1 MPRKIDFCSKWLLKF
16 DNTDRVCSRWLT
28 KGKTSNSFRCIVCNT
43 DDLSCGNGGWY
54 DLKKHFDLPKHIQC
68 MKDVF
73 GSIPLVV
80 SPHPSASLSSN
91 TNDDSVCT
99 TASSTS
105 VNQTRIS
112 FVNIYNDQR
121 SLTRVVKVT
130 RAECMWAMATSQL
143 GFSYNSSQFLPE
155 VFRFMFP
162 GSQIATDYSL
172 RSRKMSYV
180 ISHGTVYYLTNE
192 LIKDVRKAYGFTL
205 FLMRCEA
212 QHSCSPSRV
221 FFFLMRC
228 EAGSISVMRREFFVF
243 SFLLD

>member
-1 MPRKIDFCSKWLLKF
+1 MPRKIDFCSKWLLKV

-121 SLTRVVKVT
+121 SLTRVKSHVLNVCGQWLHLNLAFHTIHHNFYLKYFDLCFLVVK
-130 RAECMWAMATSQL
+130 SQL
-143 GFSYNSSQFLPE
+143 IILCVHEKCPMLFHMEQF
-155 VFRFMFP
+155 
-162 GSQIATDYSL
+162 I
-172 RSRKMSYV
+172 
-180 ISHGTVYYLTNE
+180 I
-192 LIKDVRKAYGFTL
+192 
-205 FLMRCEA
+205 
-212 QHSCSPSRV
+212 
-221 FFFLMRC
+221 
-228 EAGSISVMRREFFVF
+228 
-243 SFLLD
+243 